1 MAIEE
6 GIPFAFCGRIIE
18 AYYTNPELDTVG
30 VIWSDGEKNREYYVV
45 VDEEDEQFQALL
57 KEYSY
62 ESLDE
67 TTRNRNEQT
76 RQEFRDAFH
85 RYATRNNLYGHGNP
99 EGQVKTEI
107 VEVEIDTVKTVKEK
121 EVVSTQQPAHHSYEH
136 LLTNLSEFDPDN
148 EQHKEQLFKLKL
160 KVFEQGVVTKSK
172 AKTKKTAVRKAE
184 TPLQVL
190 SAYQSF
196 LK

>member
-6 GIPFAFCGRIIE
+6 GTPFAFCGRIIE
-18 AYYTNPELDTVG
+18 AYYTNPELDTIG

-45 VDEEDEQFQALL
+45 VDEEDDQFQALL

-67 TTRNRNEQT
+67 TTRNRNEST

-85 RYATRNNLYGHGNP
+85 RYAVQNNLYGHGNP
-99 EGQVKTEI
+99 DGQVKNEI
-107 VEVEIDTVKTVKEK
+107 VEVETVRER
-121 EVVSTQQPAHHSYEH
+121 EQANPSFEFALDS
-136 LLTNLSEFDPDN
+136 LSEFDLDN

-160 KVFEQGVVTKSK
+160 KVFEQDVVTKSK
-172 AKTKKTAVRKAE
+172 SKTKKTALRKAE